1 MVEQVNDTNIQSAP
15 ALSVVVPVHNEV
27 ENIEPLIAEIMATL
41 EGVERYEIIYINDC
55 SRDSTLERLTSLD
68 QKFKVLRVLTHQKRS
83 GQSAAIRTGVKAAR
97 GDLIATL
104 DGDGQ
109 NDPEDIP
116 KLLKAYREQAVADA
130 RILIAGFR
138 ARRQDSFIKRLSSK
152 IANGIRSSL
161 LGDATPDTGCG
172 LKIFRREDFFDLPG
186 FEHMHRFLPALMIR
200 NGGQVISVEVSH
212 RPREHG
218 KSKYGTLDRLWVGIM
233 DLIGVLWLK
242 RRPINPSVNS
252 HVEENK

>member
-186 FEHMHRFLPALMIR
+186 FDHMHRFLPALMIR

-218 KSKYGTLDRLWVGIM
+218 KSKYGTLDRLWVGIT
-233 DLIGVLWLK
+233 DLIGVMWLK

>member
-15 ALSVVVPVHNEV
+15 ALSVVVPVHNEA
-27 ENIEPLIAEIMATL
+27 ENIKPLIAEIMATL
-41 EGVERYEIIYINDC
+41 ESVERYEIIYINDC
-55 SRDSTLERLTSLD
+55 SRDNTPEKLTSLD
-68 QKFKVLRVLTHQKRS
+68 RKFEVLRVLTHQKQS

-109 NDPEDIP
+109 NDPADIP

-186 FEHMHRFLPALMIR
+186 FDHMHRFLPALMIR

-212 RPREHG
+212 RPRERG
-218 KSKYGTLDRLWVGIM
+218 KSKYGTLDRLWVGIT
-233 DLIGVLWLK
+233 DLIGVMWLK

>member
-68 QKFKVLRVLTHQKRS
+68 QKFEVLRVLTHQKRS

-109 NDPEDIP
+109 NDPADIP

-186 FEHMHRFLPALMIR
+186 FDHMHRFLPALMIR

-212 RPREHG
+212 RPRERG
-218 KSKYGTLDRLWVGIM
+218 KSKYGTLDRLWVGIT
-233 DLIGVLWLK
+233 DLIGVMWLK

>member
-68 QKFKVLRVLTHQKRS
+68 QKFEVLRVLTHQKRS

-186 FEHMHRFLPALMIR
+186 FDHMHRFLPALMIR

-233 DLIGVLWLK
+233 DLIGVMWLK

>member
-68 QKFKVLRVLTHQKRS
+68 QKFEVLRVLTHQKQS

-109 NDPEDIP
+109 NDPADIP

-161 LGDATPDTGCG
+161 LGDAIPDTGCG
-172 LKIFRREDFFDLPG
+172 LKIFRREDFLDLPS
-186 FEHMHRFLPALMIR
+186 FDHMHRFLPALMIR

-233 DLIGVLWLK
+233 DLIGVMWLK

>member
-172 LKIFRREDFFDLPG
+172 LKIFRREDFLDLPG
-186 FEHMHRFLPALMIR
+186 FDHMHRFLPALMIR